1 MFVIGEI
8 NGILEGPS
16 SSHDEFSL
24 VAPVCVYVSTSTRL
38 DTCSDVKGWR
48 TSVKVRP
55 PGFSLTFRTFC
66 LIAALT
72 GPTIFSEREAP
83 SVLRKRVTYVL
94 KDESDR
100 SHLPA
105 NYKLAP
111 KAEKGGK
118 VRAWPCTRKVA
129 DFS

>member
-1 MFVIGEI
+1 MV
-8 NGILEGPS
+8 
-16 SSHDEFSL
+16 L
-24 VAPVCVYVSTSTRL
+24 VVLPWAY
-38 DTCSDVKGWR
+38 CSDVKGRR
-48 TSVKVRP
+48 TSVKVVKSRP
-55 PGFSLTFRTFC
+55 PGFSLTFRTCTFR

-72 GPTIFSEREAP
+72 GPTILVKGRHHPFCE
-83 SVLRKRVTYVL
+83 KKITYVL

-105 NYKLAP
+105 NCNLAP

-129 DFS
+129 GFS

>member
-1 MFVIGEI
+1 MDWEVV
-8 NGILEGPS
+8 
-16 SSHDEFSL
+16 H
-24 VAPVCVYVSTSTRL
+24 V
-38 DTCSDVKGWR
+38 SDVKGWR

-94 KDESDR
+94 KD
-100 SHLPA
+100 A
-105 NYKLAP
+105 
-111 KAEKGGK
+111 
-118 VRAWPCTRKVA
+118 RKVA

>member
-1 MFVIGEI
+1 MRHISGLFRP
-8 NGILEGPS
+8 LR
-16 SSHDEFSL
+16 
-24 VAPVCVYVSTSTRL
+24 A
-38 DTCSDVKGWR
+38 SDVKGR
-48 TSVKVRP
+48 GTSVEVVKSCP
-55 PGFSLTFRTFC
+55 PGFSLTFRTCTFR

-83 SVLRKRVTYVL
+83 SVLRKRITYVL

-105 NYKLAP
+105 NCNLAP

-129 DFS
+129 GFS